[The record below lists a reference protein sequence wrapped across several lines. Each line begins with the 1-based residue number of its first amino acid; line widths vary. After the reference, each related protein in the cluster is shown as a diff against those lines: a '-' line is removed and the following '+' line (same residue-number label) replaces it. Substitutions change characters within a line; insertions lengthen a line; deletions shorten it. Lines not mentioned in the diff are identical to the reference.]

1 MSMTLSALTALSPLD
16 GRYHQQTKELGL
28 YFSEWALFKYRVRVE
43 WLYLQALCD
52 ANLEGGPNMDPSLRA
67 ALDQRF
73 AAFGPEDA
81 AQIKEIERTTL
92 HDIKAMEYWMKGIL
106 EEHGAKK
113 LQEWVHFGL
122 TSQDINHTAVP
133 LSLLEARQNLIL
145 PALETTIGR
154 LRIQALAWLDQPM
167 LARTHGQ
174 PASPTRLGKEFLVWV
189 ERLERQLA
197 MLRDVPVGAKFGGAT
212 GNFNAHHWVWPNTN
226 WPSFADHFVQ
236 HSLGLTRYRFT
247 TQIEHYDYLSAFC
260 HNMIRIQVIL
270 LDLCRDVWQYIAMGY
285 FHQEIRAGQVGSSA
299 MPHKVNPIDFE
310 NAEGNLGLSN
320 ALLGHLA
327 EKLPVSRLQRDL
339 SDSTVLRNLGV
350 PLGHTML
357 ALNSLT
363 KGLSKI
369 QSNPQAMAKD
379 LDENWAVLA
388 EGIQTLLRARGL
400 ETPYEK
406 LKELTR
412 TGKPLTRD
420 SLHAFVRSL
429 GLNEQDTQRLLEL
442 TPETYVGIV
451 PSTDD
456 PFLSR

>member
-1 MSMTLSALTALSPLD
+1 MSTPHSSLTALSPLD

-52 ANLEGGPNMDPSLRA
+52 ARLEGGPVLEPALRA
-67 ALDQRF
+67 KLHQRF
-73 AAFGPEDA
+73 EAFGPQDA
-81 AQIKEIERTTL
+81 QKIKEIEETTL
-92 HDIKAMEYWMKGIL
+92 HDIKAMEYWMKGCL
-106 EEHGAKK
+106 EEYGAKH

-133 LSLLEARQNLIL
+133 LSLKEAIQNVIL
-145 PALETTIGR
+145 PALEEMVNR
-154 LRIQALAWLDQPM
+154 LRTMALAWLDQPM

-174 PASPTRLGKEFLVWV
+174 PASPTRLGKEFMVWV
-189 ERLERQLA
+189 ERLERQLT

-212 GNFNAHHWVWPNTN
+212 GNFNAHHWVWPGTD
-226 WPSFADHFVQ
+226 WPAFADRFVQ
-236 HSLGLTRYRFT
+236 QTLGLTRYRFT

-270 LDLCRDVWQYIAMGY
+270 LDLCRDIWQYIALGY

-350 PLGHTML
+350 PLGHTLL
-357 ALNSLT
+357 ALKSLS

-369 QSNPQAMAKD
+369 QPNPQAIAKD
-379 LDENWAVLA
+379 LEENWAVLA

-400 ETPYEK
+400 ATPYEK
-406 LKELTR
+406 LKDLTR

-420 SLHAFVRSL
+420 SLHAFVLAL

-442 TPETYVGIV
+442 TPEKYLGIV

-456 PFLSR
+456 PFLPR